1 MNREIKFGG
10 ISIDEWVYGMLCK
23 VNEGDTEHGEP
34 IKYKIQT
41 EEKEYGEYVKYFI
54 TNENTIGQY
63 TGLHDENGKEIYE
76 GDIIEFSYDVFTGNF
91 DTKVG
96 RGTVEFIDGAF
107 YIKPF
112 EIEGQKVKDTDNEE
126 WFLLYT
132 VNIDTLEVIG
142 NIYDNPE
149 LLGGE

>member
-1 MNREIKFGG
+1 MNREIKFRIWVDNKFYNKCLVGNTNNTN
-10 ISIDEWVYGMLCK
+10 DEKWTCPMVWLEKQKEWVHCDNGIIC
-23 VNEGDTEHGEP
+23 
-34 IKYKIQT
+34 
-41 EEKEYGEYVKYFI
+41 
-54 TNENTIGQY
+54 QY

-112 EIEGQKVKDTDNEE
+112 KIENRIIEDVENGE